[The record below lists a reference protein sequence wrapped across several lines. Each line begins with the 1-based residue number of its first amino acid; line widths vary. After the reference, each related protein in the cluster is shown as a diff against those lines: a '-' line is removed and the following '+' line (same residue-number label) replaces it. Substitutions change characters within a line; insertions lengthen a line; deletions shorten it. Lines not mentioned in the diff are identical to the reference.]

1 MKKKVAL
8 AVGAV
13 LVVGGL
19 GACWYTG
26 NTFDRILAEQIARAQ
41 QESGVEI
48 SWHPATENLFVR
60 DGLLKVVVPP
70 QTLESF
76 DPQLAGSEAIEMQFA
91 FNSRMLPL
99 YIKSHLLL
107 DTAEGSLAP
116 VFTALGMEKWQL
128 GAESASSLW
137 TMSNSS
143 RFWASDF
150 KVKEG
155 LNEFQFLPLNGDYR
169 GDLDGNGHLTAHW
182 LGMTVHDAQSK
193 TDLALADLKGSADMA
208 EISGLWLSPR
218 SDATLSALS
227 LTQGDLKVSLQGMTT
242 ATQLA
247 GDDVQTLS
255 TRYQMKVASLNLE
268 NEEDSLALTEGNL
281 DLALNGLDLEGYQRL
296 QEASSQRVDEAAIQ
310 EALDKMLQRGATLLL
325 TDLSARLNGEPVNLQ
340 GEAKLAPTTLARG
353 GDAGPVRSAPCAPW
367 RQAGPGGSP
376 AGPHAEPVYRPG
388 LPQGGVGGTE
398 RRAQAGEGTGHR
410 QRSATAPVSAP
421 AMKKGS
427 FGSLFSGVGP
437 PLT

>member
-1 MKKKVAL
+1 M
-8 AVGAV
+8 
-13 LVVGGL
+13 
-19 GACWYTG
+19 
-26 NTFDRILAEQIARAQ
+26 
-41 QESGVEI
+41 
-48 SWHPATENLFVR
+48 
-60 DGLLKVVVPP
+60 PP
-70 QTLESF
+70 QTLASF
-76 DPQLAGSEAIEMQFA
+76 DPQLAGSEAIELQFA

-340 GEAKLAPTTLARG
+340 GEAKLAPTTLAALMESEEGMQALSGLLHARL
-353 GDAGPVRSAPCAPW
+353 GDKLGQAVPQLAPMLSQFTDLGYLKVESAVL
-367 RQAGPGGSP
+367 S
-376 AGPHAEPVYRPG
+376 AELKLEKGQVTVNG
-388 LPQGGVGGTE
+388 LPLHQ
-398 RRAQAGEGTGHR
+398 
-410 QRSATAPVSAP
+410 
-421 AMKKGS
+421 
-427 FGSLFSGVGP
+427 
-437 PLT
+437 